1 MLVSFNRRGGTKD
14 NRKSSGGRAV
24 RDYLLGKDNNRR
36 YARVLKGEPEV
47 TTEVINGLNFAKIY
61 TSGVLAFDYGE
72 GDKLNDKKKLEIID
86 SFEQTLFPNLA
97 VNQYTGY
104 WVEHTDKVLIDQ
116 DNNPI
121 LDEEGKKQRRLEL
134 NFVFANVELT
144 SGKALPVYFHRNDVN
159 LVDSWRDVINATY
172 SLADPNHPKRRR
184 VLATVSDLP
193 KSTAEV
199 REDIHDFI
207 ISGIEKGYITNRH
220 GILKAFASLG
230 LVVARETKTSI
241 SIENPDGKNN
251 IRFKGEIY
259 EREFEVEKFS
269 RAYSKS
275 ESSELRENTI
285 DLKRA
290 RERLLS
296 TVANRSS
303 RISKRF
309 DNTTAISSPR
319 TGTFNFS
326 SLKIDHDIN
335 NDPIPGS
342 NHVINKR
349 INLSLMEAVRPVAVD
364 NNDSSNIDVSTDS
377 LEDEHRKRLDRA
389 ILTFIKIFTDESIS
403 VRSDWLGNGSTGT
416 LVPNETKAKFD
427 SRQLGIIKNIEEL
440 HSYSSEKRVR
450 EVLSKPKNN
459 SIVALLIDPIV
470 EREQYEIRQLT
481 KKNNNIPA
489 ITQEAEASPSPKS
502 IIKSP
507 VLESQ
512 YPKYTP

>member
-1 MLVSFNRRGGTKD
+1 M
-14 NRKSSGGRAV
+14 
-24 RDYLLGKDNNRR
+24 
-36 YARVLKGEPEV
+36 
-47 TTEVINGLNFAKIY
+47 KIY
-61 TSGVLAFDYGE
+61 
-72 GDKLNDKKKLEIID
+72 
-86 SFEQTLFPNLA
+86 
-97 VNQYTGY
+97 
-104 WVEHTDKVLIDQ
+104 
-116 DNNPI
+116 
-121 LDEEGKKQRRLEL
+121 
-134 NFVFANVELT
+134 
-144 SGKALPVYFHRNDVN
+144 
-159 LVDSWRDVINATY
+159 
-172 SLADPNHPKRRR
+172 
-184 VLATVSDLP
+184 
-193 KSTAEV
+193 
-199 REDIHDFI
+199 
-207 ISGIEKGYITNRH
+207 ISEIEKGYITNRH

-241 SIENPDGKNN
+241 SVKNPDGKNN

-259 EREFEVEKFS
+259 EREFEVENFS

-285 DLKRA
+285 DLTRA

-309 DNTTAISSPR
+309 NNTTAISSPR

-326 SLKIDHDIN
+326 SLKIDHNIN
-335 NDPIPGS
+335 SDPIPGS

-403 VRSDWLGNGSTGT
+403 VKSDWLGNGSTGT
-416 LVPNETKAKFD
+416 LAPNETKAKFD
-427 SRQLGIIKNIEEL
+427 SRQLDIIRNIKEL
-440 HSYSSEKRVR
+440 NSFSTRNKVR
-450 EVLSKPKNN
+450 EVLAKPENN
-459 SIVALLIDPIV
+459 SIVTLLIDPLV
-470 EREQYEIRQLT
+470 EREQYEIQQLARES
-481 KKNNNIPA
+481 NNVSV
-489 ITQEAEASPSPKS
+489 ITQEAEASPNPKS

-507 VLESQ
+507 VLELQ